1 MYIVYKAQNAIV
13 YNLVY
18 KRSNLGFFP
27 LLRYDVEIN
36 VVRLSLSILT
46 ITDIFARFDK
56 PIKINNEY

>member
-18 KRSNLGFFP
+18 KRSNLGFFQ
-27 LLRYDVEIN
+27 LLGYDVEIN

>member
-1 MYIVYKAQNAIV
+1 MYIVYKAQKAIV
-13 YNLVY
+13 YTLVY
-18 KRSNLGFFP
+18 KRSNLGFFQ